1 MILTIDVGTTTFKGA
16 LVSQEGQVI
25 ALRKYPLKIEG
36 GIEVDPLEWE
46 KALAS
51 FMATLPHK
59 SEIEAI
65 VVSGNGPTLVPTL
78 NEPRFEEGI
87 ITTRSA
93 KARLWLDKRAHL
105 EAQEISSLVGS
116 YIDASFFLPKAL
128 YLKREE
134 PKLYQQSQY
143 FLPTG
148 DYINY
153 LLTNAVAATL
163 HADDGAKW
171 YWTKETIAQVGL
183 AEEKFPPL
191 IRSGELV
198 GVVSSLAAKSF
209 GLKEGLPLSAGGPDF
224 IATILGSG
232 ITRPS
237 MVCNRSGTSEGVN
250 LCTSSFIHDKR
261 LLTYKHPVEPY
272 YNLSGVI
279 STSGKAINWAKEL
292 LLGKERE
299 LEEFYKIAA
308 STQVGEVIFL
318 PYLSGER
325 TPIWNPAAQGVLFG
339 LTLESD
345 KGKVARAVVEGVC
358 FALRDVLEVMDEL
371 GGEAEVVRVTG
382 GPAESAFLNQMKAD
396 VTGLKVEVPTAR
408 EAELVGLAIIGYTAL
423 GRYSSLRE
431 GAQEMVKV
439 GESYLPDERLKV
451 KYDHLFETYRSLYN
465 ALKGQWGHSDGSR
478 N

>member
-16 LVSQEGQVI
+16 LVSHEGEVV
-25 ALRKYPLKIEG
+25 ALRKYPLLIEG

-59 SEIEAI
+59 GEIEAI
-65 VVSGNGPTLVPTL
+65 VVSGNGPTIVPTPD
-78 NEPRFEEGI
+78 EPSFEGGI

-93 KARLWLDKRAHL
+93 KARLWLDRRAHR

-116 YIDASFFLPKAL
+116 YIDASFFLPKVL

-134 PKLYQQSQY
+134 GTLYQQSRY

-153 LLTNAVAATL
+153 LLTNEVGATL
-163 HADDGAKW
+163 HADDGTKW
-171 YWTKETIAQVGL
+171 YWDSETIGKVDL
-183 AEEKFPPL
+183 DEEKFPPL
-191 IRSGELV
+191 VKSGSLV
-198 GVVSSLAAKSF
+198 GGVSKLAAKAF
-209 GLKEGLPLSAGGPDF
+209 GLKEGLPLYAGGPDF

-232 ITRPS
+232 VSRPS

-250 LCTSSFIHDKR
+250 LCTATPLHDER

-292 LLGKERE
+292 LMGRE
-299 LEEFYKIAA
+299 GELQEFYKIAA
-308 STQVGEVIFL
+308 SAEMGEVIFL

-339 LTLESD
+339 LTLES
-345 KGKVARAVVEGVC
+345 GQERVARAVVEGVC
-358 FALRDVLEVMDEL
+358 FALRDVLEVMGEL
-371 GGEAEVVRVTG
+371 GGEAKVIRVTG
-382 GPAESAFLNQMKAD
+382 GPAESTFLNQMKAD

-408 EAELVGLAIIGYTAL
+408 EAELVGLAVIGYTAL
-423 GRYSSLRE
+423 GRYSSLGE
-431 GAQEMVKV
+431 GAHEMVKV
-439 GESYLPDERLKV
+439 GESYLPNESLKAT
-451 KYDHLFETYRSLYN
+451 YDHLFGTYRSLYG
-465 ALKGQWGHSDGSR
+465 ALKGQWGG
-478 N
+478 